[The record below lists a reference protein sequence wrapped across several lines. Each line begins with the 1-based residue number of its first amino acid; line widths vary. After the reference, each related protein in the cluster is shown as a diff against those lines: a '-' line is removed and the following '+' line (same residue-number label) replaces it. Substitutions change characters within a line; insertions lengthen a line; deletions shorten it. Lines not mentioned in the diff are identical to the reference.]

1 LKNGRNYLVY
11 AVLLGILAAGGTA
24 WYVNGAEAAAA
35 PTESVVV
42 ARTIIPARAIVM
54 EDLLTVKKL
63 PKGAVLP
70 DAASTMES
78 FIGKTARS
86 TIAPGEQ
93 ILASKLFRNR
103 AESGA
108 SFVLPE
114 GRRAVAISVNEL
126 IAAGGLIVPG
136 DRVDV
141 IGSCVVAS
149 QPQYDPTYQNNGIN
163 PARQDQTS
171 KLARVAYTL
180 QGLEVLAVA
189 QDVVGEDAFAPQQAL
204 RASDPRSTLD
214 TARQPN
220 GQPTAKTITMS
231 LSPEESE
238 KLILLENHPDCRL
251 RLALR
256 PAGDRTKAATG
267 VIDFDPM
274 ASMDPILSRNP

>member
-1 LKNGRNYLVY
+1 VKNGRNYLVY
-11 AVLLGILAAGGTA
+11 AVLLGLLAAGGTA

-42 ARTIIPARAIVM
+42 ARGIIPARAVLM

-78 FIGKTARS
+78 FIGKTTRS

-93 ILASKLFRNR
+93 ILASKLFRDR

-141 IGSCVVAS
+141 IGSCVVGS
-149 QPQYDPTYQNNGIN
+149 QPQVDSN
-163 PARQDQTS
+163 QTGTSGSLRNDTGS

-189 QDVVGEDAFAPQQAL
+189 QDVVGEDAFAPQYAL
-204 RASDPRSTLD
+204 RASDARSTLD
-214 TARQPN
+214 TTRQPN

-231 LSPEESE
+231 LSPDESE
-238 KLILLENHPDCRL
+238 RLILLENHPDCRL

-256 PAGDRTKAATG
+256 PAGDKTKATTG
-267 VIDFDPM
+267 VIDFDPVR
-274 ASMDPILSRNP
+274 SMDPILSPNP